1 MAANDYTKPEYFTNR
16 ELSWLDFNMRI
27 LGEARDKTNPLFERL
42 KFLSITASNLDEFFM
57 VRVASLKDMEN
68 AGYTKK
74 DLAGLTPTQQLE
86 AITALGRKLKKTSAS
101 LDSHIDAEIQRLTKS
116 LAESIEGSIKDSCD
130 KELAKVGE
138 ATQVLHDYSDK
149 VKQQHR
155 KFERL
160 EGLKFGLFIF
170 SSISSPIVLIL
181 LILNMLH
188 II

>member
-1 MAANDYTKPEYFTNR
+1 MIHTLVQGSTSAMNQQ
-16 ELSWLDFNMRI
+16 
-27 LGEARDKTNPLFERL
+27 
-42 KFLSITASNLDEFFM
+42 
-57 VRVASLKDMEN
+57 LKDNNE
-68 AGYTKK
+68 AV
-74 DLAGLTPTQQLE
+74 TQQLE

-155 KFERL
+155 KL
-160 EGLKFGLFIF
+160 HLKCKELNPMKLFYQAI
-170 SSISSPIVLIL
+170 PILVKNAVRWQTSQKTDL
-181 LILNMLH
+181 LI
-188 II
+188 